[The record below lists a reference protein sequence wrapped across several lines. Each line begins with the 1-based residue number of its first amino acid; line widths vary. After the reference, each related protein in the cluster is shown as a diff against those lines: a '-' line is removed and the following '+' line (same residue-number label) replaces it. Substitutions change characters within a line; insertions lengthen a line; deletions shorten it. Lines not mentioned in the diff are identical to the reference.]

1 MIRSA
6 IGGSTMLSMEL
17 VIERGQ
23 ARCPYCVAVAA
34 YSFVEL
40 GPNLLRYEVN
50 CKGCGEI
57 YRERVGPVPPKLG
70 VVATTESWLP
80 VEQVPNVPL
89 RERVQAGVAALR
101 DRADVRSRT
110 AALTAAATAAFN
122 RRDAP
127 PWLTGV
133 LARAQRP

>member
-1 MIRSA
+1 MFP
-6 IGGSTMLSMEL
+6 MEL

-50 CKGCGEI
+50 CKGCGEA
-57 YRERVGPVPPKLG
+57 YRERVGPVPPKPG
-70 VVATTESWLP
+70 VVATTGPWLP
-80 VEQVPNVPL
+80 VAQVPRVGL
-89 RERVQAGVAALR
+89 RERVHAGAIAVR
-101 DRADVRSRT
+101 DRADIRNRT

-122 RRDAP
+122 RRDVP

>member
-1 MIRSA
+1 MIRSVA
-6 IGGSTMLSMEL
+6 GGSTMFPMEL

-50 CKGCGEI
+50 CKGCGET

-70 VVATTESWLP
+70 VVATTEPWLP
-80 VEQVPNVPL
+80 VERVPSVPL
-89 RERVQAGVAALR
+89 RERVLAGIGV
-101 DRADVRSRT
+101 VRERT
-110 AALTAAATAAFN
+110 AALTAVATAAFD

-127 PWLTGV
+127 PWLTGA